1 MHPMGF
7 PIHEASLISKFLS
20 INLLY
25 RYLATSSP
33 LIFHRRW
40 KLWSTKKKHTHR
52 PDFPMSHPGW
62 FLLQGSPKF
71 ISWFVWVAIPT
82 GGFSIP
88 VRSSE
93 KKIIPPPKKTTKNQH
108 QLSLDPATF
117 EVPCIPFNRFKHSS
131 KGISHLAKYS
141 LQTDRWD
148 SIPPFHLIGLK
159 GLVLSH

>member
-40 KLWSTKKKHTHR
+40 KLWSTKKKTHTPAWLSHESSWLVFATGIPKIHFMVCLGSNPHR
-52 PDFPMSHPGW
+52 SLGYNPG
-62 FLLQGSPKF
+62 PF
-71 ISWFVWVAIPT
+71 I
-82 GGFSIP
+82 
-88 VRSSE
+88 R
-93 KKIIPPPKKTTKNQH
+93 KKIIPYKKPRKNS

-117 EVPCIPFNRFKHSS
+117 AVRSLAYLQRFRGTKRKVTKMLIIARRPLLNSSGFLIERIPWGFWE
-131 KGISHLAKYS
+131 
-141 LQTDRWD
+141 T
-148 SIPPFHLIGLK
+148 
-159 GLVLSH
+159 